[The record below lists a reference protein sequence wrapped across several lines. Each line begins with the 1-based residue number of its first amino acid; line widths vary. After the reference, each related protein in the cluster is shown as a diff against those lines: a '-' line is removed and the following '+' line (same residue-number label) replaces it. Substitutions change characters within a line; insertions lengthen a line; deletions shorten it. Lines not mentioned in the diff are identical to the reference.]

1 MPYLTCWSGECRRKI
16 NTFKTE
22 ESAAIRLLVPILD
35 LHKLFEMQIN
45 EVEKGFFA
53 VKKLSDLVKSVD
65 VGEGNVNVL
74 LYAEW
79 GE

>member
-1 MPYLTCWSGECRRKI
+1 
-16 NTFKTE
+16 
-22 ESAAIRLLVPILD
+22 
-35 LHKLFEMQIN
+35 MQIN

-53 VKKLSDLVKSVD
+53 VKKLSDLVRSVD
-65 VGEGNVNVL
+65 VGEGNVTVL